1 MKDIIPVGQFK
12 THCYK
17 MLDQSYKEHRT
28 LTITKKGKAIAQ
40 IVPLNDNEKT
50 SIFGMMQ
57 NIASI
62 NKNEDIISP
71 IEVKWDAEE

>member
-1 MKDIIPVGQFK
+1 MKEYVPIGEFK

-17 MLDQSYKEHRT
+17 LLDQSQKEHKQF
-28 LTITKKGKAIAQ
+28 TITRKGKAIVQ
-40 IVPLNDNEKT
+40 VIPLNEHSSKQ

-62 NKNEDIISP
+62 NGNLIEP
-71 IEVKWDAEE
+71 IDVKWDAEQ